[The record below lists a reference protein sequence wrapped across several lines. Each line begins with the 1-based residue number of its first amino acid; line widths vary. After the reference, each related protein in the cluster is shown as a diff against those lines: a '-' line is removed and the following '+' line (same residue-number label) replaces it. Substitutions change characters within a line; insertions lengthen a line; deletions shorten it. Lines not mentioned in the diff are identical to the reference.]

1 MLLARLSNSHKTF
14 KTALRSQRGFS
25 LVEILVALTLLGI
38 AGTFVAGKIFQS
50 LHEGK
55 VSAAKIQMNQ
65 LAERLQEFRRKCGF
79 YPETEQGLEALSSK
93 PSVGRECKN
102 YPPDG
107 FIGGTGTVPNDPWD
121 NFYGYVNEGNKFNMV
136 SYGSD
141 LTEGGEDEG
150 LDIWFRPP
158 AGAEQ
163 QSDSAEG
170 AEF

>member
-38 AGTFVAGKIFQS
+38 AGTFVAGKIFQN

-65 LAERLQEFRRKCGF
+65 LAERLQEFRRKCGY
-79 YPETEQGLEALSSK
+79 YPETEQGLEALASK
-93 PSVGRECKN
+93 PVGGRECKN

-121 NFYGYVNEGNKFNMV
+121 NYYGYVNEGNKFNIV
-136 SYGSD
+136 SYGPD
-141 LTEGGEDEG
+141 LIEGGEGDDA
-150 LDIWFRPP
+150 DIWFRPP

-163 QSDSAEG
+163 DEG